1 MNRTIFV
8 PQTPPLITIL
18 RDAWD
23 ENQLVPFIPFLSISS
38 PIWVDVIINNLDDG
52 SHPFH
57 LHGYSFYVLASSRSE
72 HGWGSYNPYSAAGT
86 ASAIKPVLNLENPVK
101 KDTVAVPR
109 RGYVV
114 IRLLADNPGIWML
127 HCHVLFHQASG
138 MAMSLHIGVDE
149 ENIEVDGSAKALCR
163 A

>member
-1 MNRTIFV
+1 
-8 PQTPPLITIL
+8 L
-18 RDAWD
+18 
-23 ENQLVPFIPFLSISS
+23 
-38 PIWVDVIINNLDDG
+38 
-52 SHPFH
+52 
-57 LHGYSFYVLASSRSE
+57 
-72 HGWGSYNPYSAAGT
+72 GSYNPYSAPGT
-86 ASAIKPVLNLENPVK
+86 ASSIKPVLNLKDPVK

-138 MAMSLHIGVDE
+138 MAMSLHIGPDEEHVEVDE
-149 ENIEVDGSAKALCR
+149 SANSLCR